1 MRPTAPNGVPP
12 LGEVRRG
19 PQNMK
24 ELKFN
29 NGGQPIYLDD
39 IQTLQDLSD
48 TLAEVFFL
56 PQPTWRRHPI
66 QPNRII
72 LADGML
78 YVHGKIV
85 KYTAPEYMEHAAYQ
99 SAYLNL
105 YHSEGGQRVLANGA
119 TANCT
124 ESWSA
129 TISDTADPNATEV
142 YSANDV
148 PTLTGAL
155 QTLIRNTV
163 NN

>member
-1 MRPTAPNGVPP
+1 
-12 LGEVRRG
+12 
-19 PQNMK
+19 MK

-48 TLAEVFFL
+48 TLAEVFKYIWMLGTLDDDAEVFFL